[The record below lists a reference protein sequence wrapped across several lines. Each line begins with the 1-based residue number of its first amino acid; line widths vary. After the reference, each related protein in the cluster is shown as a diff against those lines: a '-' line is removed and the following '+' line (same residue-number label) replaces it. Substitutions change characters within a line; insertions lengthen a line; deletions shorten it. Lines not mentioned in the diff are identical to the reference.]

1 MLFGFEYSG
10 DVKLVWF
17 WLLGRCTHGL
27 VLILGRCWFSLVE
40 TLGRRNRW
48 LGFGVL
54 GRRWFSLVFALGRR
68 KIHHRHLTSPES
80 RQRLPSQTIR
90 LPS

>member
-48 LGFGVL
+48 LGFGVTRETLVQL
-54 GRRWFSLVFALGRR
+54 GFCPRE
-68 KIHHRHLTSPES
+68 T
-80 RQRLPSQTIR
+80 
-90 LPS
+90 